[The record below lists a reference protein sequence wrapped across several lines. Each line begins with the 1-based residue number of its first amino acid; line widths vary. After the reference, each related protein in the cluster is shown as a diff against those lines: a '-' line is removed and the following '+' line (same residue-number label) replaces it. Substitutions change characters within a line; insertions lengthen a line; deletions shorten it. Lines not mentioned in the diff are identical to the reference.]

1 MLCILDGWGHRTNP
15 DGNAILQA
23 RTPVLDRLRETG
35 RFGLL
40 EASGPAVG
48 LPAGQMGNSE
58 VGHMAIGAGRTILQD
73 LPRIDE
79 AVANGTLAEHPLI
92 AELAKATV
100 RAGGICH
107 VLGLLSPGGVHS
119 HQDHIRALCSILARR
134 GVDVRVHAFLDG
146 RDVPPHSAPE
156 HLKVFLDS
164 IRTLSGVRVATVSG
178 RYWAMDRDHRWERT
192 ERAWRAIARG
202 DGIPLGTPQEAVSNK
217 SSLRAGDEFV
227 EPAVIG
233 GYRGIRDGDSLV
245 LANFRADRAR
255 QMLSALIDPAFESFP
270 VDRYRWASCL
280 TLTPCSSVLAKLAR
294 PLFRAVEPDHTLGE
308 TVARARL
315 RQLRVAETEK
325 YAHVTYFLNGGQ
337 EEPFDGED
345 RFLVPSPKVATYD
358 SRPEM
363 AAAEITTQLVN
374 ALTAGRFD
382 IAVVNYANADMVGHT
397 GDLGAAVAAVEAV
410 DSCLGHLA
418 NALNVAGGSLLLTA
432 DHGNAEQMGTPDNP
446 LTAHTTNPVPLLFH
460 DGTGSGPAL
469 PRGTLADLAPTALR
483 LLGLDVPAAMR
494 GTPLVDVVARGR

>member
-1 MLCILDGWGHRTNP
+1 MLCILDGWGHRTEP
-15 DGNAILQA
+15 DGNAILRA

-35 RFGLL
+35 QSGLL

-58 VGHMAIGAGRTILQD
+58 VGHMSIGAGRSIVQD

-79 AVANGTLAEHPLI
+79 AVANGALAEHPKI
-92 AELAKATV
+92 AELVEATR
-100 RAGGICH
+100 RAGGVCH

-119 HQDHIRALCSILARR
+119 HQDHIRALCSILTRQ
-134 GVDVRVHAFLDG
+134 GVGVRVHAFLDG
-146 RDVPPHSAPE
+146 RDVPPRSAPE
-156 HLKVFLDS
+156 HLRVFLDS
-164 IRTLSGVRVATVSG
+164 IRMFPGVAVATVSG
-178 RYWAMDRDHRWERT
+178 RYWAMDRDRRWERT
-192 ERAWRAIARG
+192 ERAWRAVARG
-202 DGIPLGTPQEAVSNK
+202 DGIPFGTAEEAVSSK
-217 SSLRAGDEFV
+217 SLNRAGDEFV

-233 GYRGIRDGDSLV
+233 DYRGIRDGDSLV
-245 LANFRADRAR
+245 FANFRADRAR
-255 QMLSALIDPAFESFP
+255 QILSAMIDPAFDSFP
-270 VDRYRWASCL
+270 VDHYRWASCL
-280 TLTPCSSVLAKLAR
+280 TLAPCSSVLEKLAR
-294 PLFRAVEPDHTLGE
+294 PLFPAIEPEHTLGE
-308 TVARARL
+308 TVARAGL

-345 RFLVPSPKVATYD
+345 RILVPSPKVATYD
-358 SRPEM
+358 SQPEM
-363 AAAEITTQLVN
+363 AAAEVTMRLVN
-374 ALTAGRFD
+374 ALSAGRFD

-410 DSCLGHLA
+410 DSCLGRLA
-418 NALNVAGGSLLLTA
+418 NALIGVGGSLLLTA

-483 LLGLDVPAAMR
+483 LLGLEVPAVMR
-494 GTPLVDVVARGR
+494 GTPLVDVVPRAR